1 MMTQL
6 LVLGGCVCVCVCM
19 YEGVVIHWVSAEADP
34 KSKSRVPAAY
44 LGSDPRKHWKRSK
57 EVSKGRKRG
66 VSEQVITVGS
76 WSSRLLGKLGS
87 VEPV

>member
-1 MMTQL
+1 M
-6 LVLGGCVCVCVCM
+6 
-19 YEGVVIHWVSAEADP
+19 
-34 KSKSRVPAAY
+34 PAAY
-44 LGSDPRKHWKRSK
+44 LGSDPRKHWKGSK

-87 VEPV
+87 VEHAAQGNPHQKGTSNITLYPGHFMPVFSCFIRTHVSLETCD